1 MEEIIESEQ
10 EKRDPINLTDFVLT
24 DAMKEV
30 LRLGATFAPTLT
42 QQIDTYNLY
51 IDFQR
56 WADNLRWQ
64 SKSSCLIRIREEKL
78 TTTSH
83 LTSGQL

>member
-24 DAMKEV
+24 DSMKEV
-30 LRLGATFAPTLT
+30 LHLSATFASTPT
-42 QQIDTYNLY
+42 QQIDTFKLY

-56 WADNLRWQ
+56 GADNLRWHHLFN
-64 SKSSCLIRIREEKL
+64 KSNLEEEDNFI
-78 TTTSH
+78 
-83 LTSGQL
+83 